1 MRYNNE
7 PIHTIKLYGKL
18 RQKFGKELRLSGHS
32 AAATIRGFALQNKEF
47 GDALVHGFF
56 RVLRGEKLKSAI
68 PYAENEIGAEIGSQ
82 SQTFHLIPVPA
93 GSKSGIFSAIAGV
106 VIMAAAIICAPWTG
120 GASLAANAAIS
131 SALAEGATV
140 AAAASAGAAAANSA
154 VAITSA
160 VLAQSAFMGISY
172 GAIAMFGLG
181 LTLMGVAQMTAKAP
195 ETGDSA
201 ETNESAV
208 ISGPQ
213 NTTQQGA
220 VVPLVYG
227 HTITGSVV
235 IASNLTSVD
244 YSHKTEVSDS
254 GTATTPAFKNALDVI
269 ISQLKPNVVFSKKFA
284 QIDSLILRP
293 LTTDDVTVKYEYVP
307 KNENKN
313 PTGLRV
319 WATKKVKKVDPDT
332 NKETMV
338 DEYVSVRVQWKAV
351 GTAPE

>member
-7 PIHTIKLYGKL
+7 PIHTVKLYGKL
-18 RQKFGKELRLSGHS
+18 RQKFGKEIRLSGHS

-56 RVLRGEKLKSAI
+56 RVLRGKKLKSAI

-93 GSKSGIFSAIAGV
+93 GSKSGLFTAIAGV

-120 GASLAANAAIS
+120 GATLAANAAIQ
-131 SALAEGATV
+131 SALASGASV
-140 AAAASAGAAAANSA
+140 GAAAAAGAAAANSA

-195 ETGDSA
+195 ETGETA

-208 ISGPQ
+208 LNGPG
-213 NTTQQGA
+213 NTSQQGA
-220 VVPLVYG
+220 VIPLVYG
-227 HTITGSVV
+227 HTITGSIAV
-235 IASNLTSVD
+235 ASNLTAVD
-244 YSHKTEVSDS
+244 YSRENEVSES
-254 GTATTPAFKNALDVI
+254 GTVITPLPANEFGTVI
-269 ISQLKPNVVFSKKFA
+269 DWLHPNVVFSKKFS
-284 QIDSLILRP
+284 QIDSLVLRP
-293 LTTDDVTVKYEYVP
+293 LTDEPVMVHYEYYP
-307 KNENKN
+307 KNENPK
-313 PTGLRV
+313 GLKV
-319 WATKKVKKVDPDT
+319 WATKKVKVRDPNTNQEIEVD
-332 NKETMV
+332 KH
-338 DEYVSVRVQWKAV
+338 VSIRVEWKAV
-351 GTAPE
+351 GTAPN